1 MKIFDV
7 EFDIDFMDLDTAE
20 AYDEALKAYREKAA
34 RLPKP
39 QNGKLAPIIRASCE
53 LVFEF
58 LDAVLG
64 EGASEEIFQGK
75 CNLNKAI
82 DTMQAIVDE
91 FERQTKQTISKVEA
105 KTAAPRNRQQRRFE
119 RKHQKTHDQS
129 AH

>member
-20 AYDEALKAYREKAA
+20 AYDEALTAYQKKAA

-39 QNGKLAPIIRASCE
+39 QNGKLAPIIRAGCE

-75 CNLNKAI
+75 CNLDKAI
-82 DTMQAIVDE
+82 DAMQAIVDE
-91 FERQTKQTISKVEA
+91 FDRQTKQTIAKAEA
-105 KTAAPRNRQQRRFE
+105 RKTVPQNRQQRRFE
-119 RKHQKTHDQS
+119 GRKHHK
-129 AH
+129 A